1 MNVSICKDI
10 FLKEVQKVIKSLPKG
25 KALSLDG
32 IPIEFFKITFLN
44 MSIKVYKPSK
54 KWEMCLMNYI

>member
-10 FLKEVQKVIKSLPKG
+10 FLEEVHKAIKSLPKG
-25 KALSLDG
+25 KAPSLDG

-44 MSIKVYKPSK
+44 ISRKYIKPSK
-54 KWEMCLMNYI
+54 KWEMCPMN